1 MSDQNQKPLRE
12 VINQM
17 LRTYGLGD
25 KLDEMSLIKSWEEV
39 VGKMIAKHTT
49 EIYFKKGTL
58 YIKLDSSTVRQELS
72 YAKTNLIESLNR
84 KAQKRM
90 VSDIIFK

>member
-1 MSDQNQKPLRE
+1 MSEKNQKPLRE

-17 LRTYGLGD
+17 LRAYGLGD
-25 KLDEMSLIKSWEEV
+25 KIDEISLIKSWEEV
-39 VGKMIAKHTT
+39 VGKMIAKHTSD
-49 EIYFKKGTL
+49 IYFKAGVL

-72 YAKTNLIESLNR
+72 YAKSSLIENLNR

>member
-1 MSDQNQKPLRE
+1 MSEKNQKPLRE

-17 LRTYGLGD
+17 LRAYGLGD
-25 KLDEMSLIKSWEEV
+25 KIDEISLIKSWEEV
-39 VGKMIAKHTT
+39 VGKMIARHTSD
-49 EIYFKKGTL
+49 IYFKAGVL

-72 YAKTNLIESLNR
+72 YAKSSLIENLNR